1 MILAREAEAI
11 YFSPII
17 ILRERPVAEPDY
29 DLHREDVV
37 GRANVPVT
45 PELLAYYRRLQTLG
59 AGALW
64 TVANKIEP
72 WAPASTSAPMIWRYR
87 DLREDV
93 LKALDLVTPDQAG
106 RRVVYLENKGRA
118 DVVAAVGWLY
128 SGLQVMGPG
137 ECASCHRHSASALRF
152 IMEGAGAFTN
162 VDGHKMTLGARDFVL
177 TPNGSWHEHGVA
189 EDGTICIWQDG
200 LDIPLMN
207 ALEANFY
214 EVHPDLNQA
223 ISYAVDDS
231 TATWAGAGLR
241 PAGMAWTRAYSP
253 LLKYE
258 WEPTYEALVRY
269 GRVTDGSPY
278 DGVIMD
284 YVNPNT
290 GGPVMQTIGASMQLL
305 RPGERTKAHR
315 QTGSFVYQCAKGG
328 GWSVI
333 NGQRFDWQE
342 RDIFVVPAW
351 MHHEHANASDSE
363 DACLFS
369 FNDLPVMRAL
379 GLYREEALGE
389 NGGHQPVFS

>member
-1 MILAREAEAI
+1 MAHSYDQYREEM
-11 YFSPII
+11 
-17 ILRERPVAEPDY
+17 
-29 DLHREDVV
+29 V
-37 GRANVPVT
+37 GRANVADT
-45 PELLAYYRRLQTLG
+45 PDLLAYYKRLETLG
-59 AGALW
+59 TGALW

-72 WAPASTSAPMIWRYR
+72 WEPASTSVPMLWRYR

-93 LKALDLVTPDQAG
+93 LRALDLVTPEQAG

-128 SGLQVMGPG
+128 SGLQVMAPG
-137 ECASCHRHSASALRF
+137 ECASSHRHSASALRF
-152 IMEGAGAFTN
+152 IMEGQGAFTN
-162 VDGHKMTLGARDFVL
+162 VDGHKMTLGANDFVL
-177 TPNGSWHEHGVA
+177 TPNGTWHEHGVA
-189 EDGTICIWQDG
+189 EDGTVCIWQDG

-214 EVHPDLNQA
+214 EVHPDLQQA
-223 ISYAVDDS
+223 ISFAVDDS

-241 PAGMAWTRAYSP
+241 PAGAQWTKRYSP

-258 WEPTYEALVRY
+258 WAPTYEALTRY
-269 GRVTDGSPY
+269 ARVTDGSPY
-278 DGVIMD
+278 DGILMD
-284 YVNPNT
+284 YVNPDN

-315 QTGSFVYQCAKGG
+315 QTGSFVYQCAKGS
-328 GWSVI
+328 GWSII
-333 NGQRFDWQE
+333 NGQRFDWRE

-351 MHHEHANASDSE
+351 MYHEHANASDSE

-369 FNDLPVMRAL
+369 FHDLPVMRAL

-389 NGGHQPVFS
+389 NDGHQPILS

>member
-1 MILAREAEAI
+1 MTESHDQ
-11 YFSPII
+11 Y
-17 ILRERPVAEPDY
+17 
-29 DLHREDVV
+29 REDVI
-37 GRANVPVT
+37 GRANVADT
-45 PELLAYYRRLQTLG
+45 PERVAYYQRLQELG
-59 AGALW
+59 TGALW

-72 WAPASTSAPMIWRYR
+72 WEPASTSIPMIWRYR
-87 DLREDV
+87 DLRDDV
-93 LKALDLVTPDQAG
+93 LKALDLVTPEQAG

-128 SGLQVMGPG
+128 SGLQVMRPG
-137 ECASCHRHSASALRF
+137 ECASSHRHSASALRF
-152 IMEGAGAFTN
+152 IMEGSGAFTN
-162 VDGHKMTLGARDFVL
+162 VDGHKMTLGANDFVL
-177 TPNGSWHEHGVA
+177 TPNGTWHEHGVA
-189 EDGTICIWQDG
+189 DDGTVCIWQDG

-207 ALEANFY
+207 ALDANFY

-223 ISYAVDDS
+223 VSYPVNDS
-231 TATWAGAGLR
+231 LAIWTGTGLR
-241 PAGMAWTRAYSP
+241 PAGVQWTKAYSP

-258 WEPTYEALVRY
+258 WTPTYEALSRY
-269 GRVTDGSPY
+269 ATVTDGSPY
-278 DGVIMD
+278 DGVLMD

-315 QTGSFVYQCAKGG
+315 QTGSFIYQCAKGK

-351 MHHEHANASDSE
+351 MYHEHANASDSE

-369 FNDLPVMRAL
+369 FHDLPVMRAL

-389 NGGHQPVFS
+389 NDGHQPILS